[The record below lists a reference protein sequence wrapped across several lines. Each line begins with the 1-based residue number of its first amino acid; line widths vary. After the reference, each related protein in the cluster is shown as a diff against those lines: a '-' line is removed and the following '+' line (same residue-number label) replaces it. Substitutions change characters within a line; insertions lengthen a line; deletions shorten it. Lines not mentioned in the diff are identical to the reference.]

1 MDHDFQIRRKTMVAS
16 SAPFVTALVHTG
28 ALIPATALLVVL
40 ECRGR
45 PLTSPMQAFSVQ
57 STVRL
62 SVIRMALSVTAT
74 TLPTRKLHVRKLAP
88 SSSLSFL
95 ALSAPSVKM
104 SGFTPDP
111 TARISPLMSETV
123 CEPTGLIT
131 LRLIPQANCTGCSTR
146 ARGTSLLPLR
156 PPLWYYL
163 YAYLGFSPP
172 FPLPLHAFVCC
183 SRARYSMS
191 MF

>member
-1 MDHDFQIRRKTMVAS
+1 MSNFPATPLRPQMTPLRPTTCTPLHTRPLSSGSALLARRKTMVAS

-62 SVIRMALSVTAT
+62 SVIRMALFVTAI

-104 SGFTPDP
+104 SGSTPDP

-131 LRLIPQANCTGCSTR
+131 LRLTAQANG
-146 ARGTSLLPLR
+146 LR
-156 PPLWYYL
+156 
-163 YAYLGFSPP
+163 SE
-172 FPLPLHAFVCC
+172 
-183 SRARYSMS
+183 
-191 MF
+191 